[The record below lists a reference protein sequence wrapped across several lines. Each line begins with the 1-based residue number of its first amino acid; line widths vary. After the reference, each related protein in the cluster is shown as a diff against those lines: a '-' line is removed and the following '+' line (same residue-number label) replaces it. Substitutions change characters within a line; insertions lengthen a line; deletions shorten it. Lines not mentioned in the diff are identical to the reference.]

1 MIWIFHREIADA
13 GSCESYDDLFQYI
26 NLKILEGCSDLEQ
39 TFWSFSF
46 FTPNQVSIIYENT
59 QQSLLTAVVKEA
71 YEKEV
76 GLIAVCRGDFESQIE
91 ILDTPDL
98 DKEALKK
105 QWCLAYCVAHDYVVV
120 ENFSDPSLTR
130 SQRQSQGQSD
140 AG

>member
-1 MIWIFHREIADA
+1 MV
-13 GSCESYDDLFQYI
+13 
-26 NLKILEGCSDLEQ
+26 
-39 TFWSFSF
+39 
-46 FTPNQVSIIYENT
+46 PIIYENT

-76 GLIAVCRGDFESQIE
+76 GLIAICRGDFESQIE

-105 QWCLAYCVAHDYVVV
+105 QWCLDYCVAHDYVVV
-120 ENFSDPSLTR
+120 ENFSDPSLPR